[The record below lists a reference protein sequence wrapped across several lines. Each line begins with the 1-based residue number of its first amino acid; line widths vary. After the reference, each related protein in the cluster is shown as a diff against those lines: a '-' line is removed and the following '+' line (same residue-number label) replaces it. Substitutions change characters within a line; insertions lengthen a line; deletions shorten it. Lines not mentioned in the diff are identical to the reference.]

1 MPMTDIPSVANTA
14 ELANHSGT
22 SPPLPYW
29 RAVTPLLVAIIL
41 ALIPAPEG
49 LAPHGWLYFSIFAGV
64 VAGLILEPAPGAV
77 VGLLGVTV
85 VSVLSRWTWF
95 APADLEK
102 PVFDAAG
109 TVVKWALSGFANS
122 TVWLIFGAFM
132 FALGYEK
139 TGLGRRIA
147 LLVIRALGRRT
158 LTLGYAIVV
167 IETLLAPFIPSN
179 TARTGGTL
187 FPVIRCLPPLYGSMP
202 NDPSARRIGSYLMWT
217 SIAASCVSSSLFLT
231 AFAPN
236 LLALEILKKTAK
248 VDIGWMQWFLGF
260 APVGIPLLLIL
271 PLVVWLFYP
280 PQVREGGEVI
290 RWASDQLTDLGPL
303 SRREVIFGLLVVLGL
318 GLWIF
323 GGTVVNATTVVLI
336 ILSLMLLT
344 GVTDWQSIT
353 ENRHAWN
360 TLVWFATL
368 IALADGLNQ
377 TGFVKWSAG
386 LLGSH
391 LVGVSPTVAMV
402 LLVTVFFFS
411 HYLFASGVAHVTA
424 MLPVMLA
431 VGAAVPG
438 IPVQVLALM
447 LVLSL
452 GIMGIITPYGTGP
465 SPIFF
470 GSGYLPAKDY
480 WRLGGI
486 FGLLYFITF
495 MAVAMPI
502 LLMGVS

>member
-1 MPMTDIPSVANTA
+1 MTDLSIAVAKA
-14 ELANHSGT
+14 
-22 SPPLPYW
+22 PPFKNWWAKYW
-29 RAVTPLLVAIIL
+29 RAVAPLLVAL
-41 ALIPAPEG
+41 ALAAMPAPEG

-77 VGLLGVTV
+77 VGLIGVTF

-95 APADLEK
+95 SPADLEK
-102 PVFDAAG
+102 PGFDAAG
-109 TVVKWALSGFANS
+109 AVVKWALSGFSNS
-122 TVWLIFGAFM
+122 TIWLIFGAFM

-147 LLVIRALGRRT
+147 LVLIRVLGRRT
-158 LTLGYAIVV
+158 LTLGYAIVA

-187 FPVIRCLPPLYGSMP
+187 FPVIRCLPPLYGSLP

-217 SIAASCVSSSLFLT
+217 SISASCVASSLFLT

-248 VDIGWMQWFLGF
+248 VDISWTQWFLGF
-260 APVGIPLLLIL
+260 APAGIPLLLVL

-280 PQVREGGEVI
+280 PQVRQGGEVI
-290 RWASDQLTDLGPL
+290 RWATDQLNELGAV
-303 SRREVIFGLLVVLGL
+303 SWREVMFGLLVVLGL
-318 GLWIF
+318 VLWIF
-323 GGTVVNATTVVLI
+323 GGTFVNATTVVLI
-336 ILSLMLLT
+336 IICLMLVM
-344 GVTDWQSIT
+344 GIVDWQSIT
-353 ENRHAWN
+353 EHRQAWN

-368 IALADGLNQ
+368 IAMADGLNQ

-386 LLGSH
+386 LIGSH
-391 LVGVSPTVAMV
+391 LVGLSPIEAAV

-431 VGAAVPG
+431 VGATVPG
-438 IPVQVLALM
+438 LPVQVLALM
-447 LVLSL
+447 LVLTL
-452 GIMGIITPYGTGP
+452 GIMGIISPYGTGP

-470 GSGYLPAKDY
+470 GSGYLPTKDY

-486 FGLLYFITF
+486 FGLIYFMTF

-502 LLMGVS
+502 LLLGVN

>member
-1 MPMTDIPSVANTA
+1 MTDLSIAVAKA
-14 ELANHSGT
+14 
-22 SPPLPYW
+22 PPFKNWWAKYW
-29 RAVTPLLVAIIL
+29 RAVAPLLVAL
-41 ALIPAPEG
+41 ALAAMRAPEG

-77 VGLLGVTV
+77 VGLIGVTF

-95 APADLEK
+95 SPADLEK
-102 PVFDAAG
+102 PGFDAAG
-109 TVVKWALSGFANS
+109 AVVKWALSGFSNS
-122 TVWLIFGAFM
+122 TIWLIFGAFM

-147 LLVIRALGRRT
+147 LVLIRVLGRRT
-158 LTLGYAIVV
+158 LTLGYAIVA

-187 FPVIRCLPPLYGSMP
+187 FPVIRCLPPLYGSLP

-217 SIAASCVSSSLFLT
+217 SISASCVASSLFLT

-248 VDIGWMQWFLGF
+248 VDISWTQWFLGF
-260 APVGIPLLLIL
+260 APAGIPLLLVL

-280 PQVREGGEVI
+280 PQVRQGGEVI
-290 RWASDQLTDLGPL
+290 RWASDQLNELGAV
-303 SRREVIFGLLVVLGL
+303 SWREVMFGLLVVLGL
-318 GLWIF
+318 VLWIF
-323 GGTVVNATTVVLI
+323 GGTFVNATTVVLI
-336 ILSLMLLT
+336 IICLMLVT
-344 GVTDWQSIT
+344 GIVDWQSIT
-353 ENRHAWN
+353 EHRQAWN

-368 IALADGLNQ
+368 IAMADGLNQ

-386 LLGSH
+386 LIGSH
-391 LVGVSPTVAMV
+391 LVGLSPIEAAV

-438 IPVQVLALM
+438 LPVQVLALM
-447 LVLSL
+447 LVLTL
-452 GIMGIITPYGTGP
+452 GIMGIISPYGTGP

-486 FGLLYFITF
+486 FGFIYFMTF
-495 MAVAMPI
+495 VAVAMPI
-502 LLMGVS
+502 LLLGVN

>member
-1 MPMTDIPSVANTA
+1 MTGLSLTLSKAQPFK
-14 ELANHSGT
+14 
-22 SPPLPYW
+22 YW
-29 RAVTPLLVAIIL
+29 RAVAPLLVAL
-41 ALIPAPEG
+41 ALAAMPAPEG
-49 LAPHGWLYFSIFAGV
+49 LALHGWLFFSIFAGV

-77 VGLLGVTV
+77 VGLIGVTV
-85 VSVLSRWTWF
+85 VSVLSRWVWF
-95 APADLEK
+95 SPADLAK
-102 PVFDAAG
+102 PGFDASGA
-109 TVVKWALSGFANS
+109 VVKWALSGFANS

-147 LLVIRALGRRT
+147 LVIIRALGRRT
-158 LTLGYAIVV
+158 LTLGYAIVA

-179 TARTGGTL
+179 TVRTGGTL
-187 FPVIRCLPPLYGSMP
+187 FPVIRCLPPLYDSLP

-217 SIAASCVSSSLFLT
+217 SISASCVASSLFLT

-236 LLALEILKKTAK
+236 LLALEILKKTVK
-248 VDIGWMQWFLGF
+248 VDIGWTQWFLGF
-260 APVGIPLLLIL
+260 APAGIPLLLVL

-280 PQVREGGEVI
+280 PQVRQGGEVI
-290 RWASDQLTDLGPL
+290 RWASDQLNELGAL
-303 SRREVIFGLLVVLGL
+303 SWREVVFGMLVVLGL

-336 ILSLMLLT
+336 IICLMLVT
-344 GVTDWQSIT
+344 GIVDWQNIT
-353 ENRHAWN
+353 GHHKAWN

-368 IALADGLNQ
+368 IAMADGLNQ
-377 TGFVKWSAG
+377 TGFVRWLAS
-386 LLGSH
+386 LIGSY
-391 LVGVSPTVAMV
+391 LVGVSPIAAAI

-424 MLPVMLA
+424 MLPVMLG

-438 IPVQVLALM
+438 LPLEVLALM

-452 GIMGIITPYGTGP
+452 GIMEIISPYGTGP

-486 FGLLYFITF
+486 FGLIYFITF
-495 MAVAMPI
+495 MVAAMPI
-502 LLMGVS
+502 LLLGVN

>member
-1 MPMTDIPSVANTA
+1 MTDLSIAVAKA
-14 ELANHSGT
+14 
-22 SPPLPYW
+22 PPLKNWWAKYW
-29 RAVTPLLVAIIL
+29 RAVAPLLVAL
-41 ALIPAPEG
+41 ALAAMPAPAG
-49 LAPHGWLYFSIFAGV
+49 LAPHAWIYFSIFAGV

-77 VGLLGVTV
+77 VGLVGVTI
-85 VSVLSRWTWF
+85 VSVLSRWAWF
-95 APADLEK
+95 SPADLEK
-102 PVFDAAG
+102 PGFDAAG
-109 TVVKWALSGFANS
+109 AVVKWALSGFSNS
-122 TVWLIFGAFM
+122 TIWLIFGAFM
-132 FALGYEK
+132 FSLGYEK

-147 LLVIRALGRRT
+147 LVIIRALGRRT

-187 FPVIRCLPPLYGSMP
+187 FPVIRCLPPLYDSLP
-202 NDPSARRIGSYLMWT
+202 NDLSARRIGSYLMWT
-217 SIAASCVSSSLFLT
+217 SISASCVASSLFLT

-248 VDIGWMQWFLGF
+248 VDIGWTQWFLGF
-260 APVGIPLLLIL
+260 APAGIPLLLIL

-280 PQVREGGEVI
+280 PQVRQGGEVI
-290 RWASDQLTDLGPL
+290 RWASDQLNELGAV
-303 SRREVIFGLLVVLGL
+303 SRREVMFALLVVLGL

-323 GGTVVNATTVVLI
+323 GGVVFNATTVVLI
-336 ILSLMLLT
+336 IICLMLVT
-344 GVTDWQSIT
+344 GIVDWQSIT
-353 ENRHAWN
+353 EHRQAWN

-368 IALADGLNQ
+368 IAMADGLNQ

-386 LLGSH
+386 LIGSH
-391 LVGVSPTVAMV
+391 LVGVSPIAAAV

-411 HYLFASGVAHVTA
+411 HYLFASGTAHVTA
-424 MLPVMLA
+424 MLPVMLG
-431 VGAAVPG
+431 VGAAIPG
-438 IPVQVLALM
+438 LPLEVLALM

-465 SPIFF
+465 SPIFL

-486 FGLLYFITF
+486 FGLIYFVTF
-495 MAVAMPI
+495 MAIAMPI
-502 LLMGVS
+502 LLLGVN